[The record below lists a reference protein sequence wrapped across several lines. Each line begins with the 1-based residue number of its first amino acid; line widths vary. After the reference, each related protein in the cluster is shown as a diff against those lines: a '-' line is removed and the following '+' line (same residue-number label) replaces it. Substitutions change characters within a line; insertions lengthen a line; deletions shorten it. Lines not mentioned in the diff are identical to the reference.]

1 MATALRP
8 VKHDDRLSLVEHLDE
23 LRTRLIVS
31 ALTLVVAFGI
41 CFWQNHALL
50 SVLNKPLQ
58 ETSNTITS
66 GGRLSQ
72 TARQAQLQ
80 KRALRQLGGA
90 VNTLAIGAQRLPPA
104 TRAAF
109 EAQLRAYNRTVGQL
123 PSSIPRRAPVTLGV
137 GEPFTTTLSTAFW
150 FALIFSLPIILY
162 QLYAFI
168 LPAFSPRE
176 RQVALPLMAMIPI
189 LFIVGVVFAYFVV
202 LPPAISFLQHFNAS
216 SFDVLVQARDYYK
229 FEILTILAVG
239 LIFQVPIGMVAL
251 NRAGILSAARLRRT
265 WRYAVVIIAIVA
277 ALLPGVDPVT
287 TLLEMIPLLALY
299 LLSILL
305 LTWLDRRSPVFRDE
319 EPDEEE
325 AAAEEAYEPLDFD

>member
-8 VKHDDRLSLVEHLDE
+8 IRHEDRLSLVEHLDE
-23 LRTRLIVS
+23 LRNRLIIC
-31 ALTLVVAFGI
+31 ALTLVVAFGL
-41 CFWQNHALL
+41 CFWQNGHLL
-50 SVLNKPLQ
+50 SILNKPLQ
-58 ETSNTITS
+58 ETSVTAQS

-72 TARQAQLQ
+72 AARQVSLQ
-80 KRALRQLGGA
+80 RKALEQLGGA
-90 VNTLAIGAQRLPPA
+90 VNTLAEGAEKLPLR

-109 EAQLRAYNRTVGQL
+109 NAQLRAYNATVAKL
-123 PSSIPRRAPVTLGV
+123 PSTPPKRAPVTLGV
-137 GEPFTTTLSTAFW
+137 AEPFTTTITTAFW
-150 FALIFSLPIILY
+150 FALIFSLPVILY
-162 QLYAFI
+162 QLYAFV

-176 RQVALPLMAMIPI
+176 RQVALPLMAMIPV
-189 LFIVGVVFAYFVV
+189 LFIAGVLFAYFLV
-202 LPPAISFLQHFNAS
+202 LPPAIGFLQHFNDE

-229 FEILTILAVG
+229 FEIFTMLAVG

-305 LTWLDRRSPVFRDE
+305 LTWLDHRSPVLPEEDE
-319 EPDEEE
+319 EFDDE
-325 AAAEEAYEPLDFD
+325 AEYEPLDFD